1 MDLMQVGKGKRATV
15 IRVKTDE
22 KIRRRLKSFDVYPGV
37 KVKVVRRSLF
47 SGGVLVD
54 VNGALI
60 SISREIAQNI
70 SVMRIDE

>member
-37 KVKVVRRSLF
+37 QVKVVRRSLF